1 MVEVQHAKRAMR
13 EYATARRRAAH
24 RDCGWGAG
32 VRLAQHFL
40 SVVPVPPGSVVS
52 GYHPID
58 QEMDVMP
65 LLNRL
70 WSAGILCGLPTIPG
84 KRRPLTFRD
93 WRPGAAMEE
102 GPYRI
107 PEPAADAAV
116 VVPSH
121 VLVPLLAYDSDG
133 YRLGYGGGYYDRSL
147 RALRETKS
155 VLAIGIAYS
164 GQQVDQVPH
173 DETDERL
180 DWIVTERGASP
191 YNAKLRS
198 A

>member
-1 MVEVQHAKRAMR
+1 MR

-24 RDCGWGAG
+24 RECGWGAG
-32 VRLAQHFL
+32 VRLTQHFL
-40 SVVPVPPGSVVS
+40 SVVPVPPGSVIS

-65 LLNRL
+65 LLGRL
-70 WSAGILCGLPTIPG
+70 WGAGVGCGLPAITG
-84 KRRPLTFRD
+84 KRQALTFRD
-93 WRPGAAMEE
+93 WRPGAPLNV

-107 PEPAADAAV
+107 PEPGADAAV

-147 RALRETKS
+147 RELRDAKP

-164 GQQVDQVPH
+164 EQQVDHVPH
-173 DETDERL
+173 DENDERL
-180 DWIVTERGASP
+180 DWIVTERGATP
-191 YNAKLRS
+191 FNAKMRS
-198 A
+198 D